1 MKKSINLI
9 LTLLL
14 VFLVLACSGSE
25 DESAKEVSDKQDST
39 STGFRKSSWGMTP
52 EEVKATE
59 SAIPIS
65 DNERVV
71 LYQETFLNMPT
82 KMGYVFKDGKLIK
95 GAYLFE
101 ESFENPDDYILS
113 YEKIKN
119 SMISDLGPPSL
130 DEIKWVDEDSS
141 QQEVSGAEVC
151 GGKVIY
157 KSEWVEGD
165 TFVTL
170 LLEGANDK
178 CRQGIVFESKSN
190 YLIENQENENLKDSN
205 PN

>member
-1 MKKSINLI
+1 LKRSINLI
-9 LTLLL
+9 LTLSL
-14 VFLVLACSGSE
+14 VFLVFACSGSE

-39 STGFRKSSWGMTP
+39 STSFRKSSWGMTP

-65 DNERVV
+65 DNEMVV

-101 ESFENPDDYILS
+101 ESFENPDDYILR

-130 DEIKWVDEDSS
+130 DEIKWVDEDSR

-151 GGKVIY
+151 EGKVIY
-157 KSEWVEGD
+157 KSEWVEED
-165 TFVTL
+165 TFVLL

-190 YLIENQENENLKDSN
+190 YLIENPENETLNDSN

>member
-1 MKKSINLI
+1 MNLQKKCRISKI
-9 LTLLL
+9 LQ
-14 VFLVLACSGSE
+14 VQVL
-25 DESAKEVSDKQDST
+25 ESP
-39 STGFRKSSWGMTP
+39 GGGMTP

-59 SAIPIS
+59 SAMPIS
-65 DNERVV
+65 DNENVV

-130 DEIKWVDEDSS
+130 DEIKWVDEGLS
-141 QQEVSGAEVC
+141 QQEVSGTEVC
-151 GGKVIY
+151 EGKVIY

-190 YLIENQENENLKDSN
+190 YLIENPRNENPKNERLNDSN